1 MFLRSE
7 FASLLED
14 CKRIDSYKLAA
25 IEPNKAAN
33 MSKFRSNPHTT
44 SSKLFNKC
52 VTVISYDSSKNI
64 YWVTDQIK
72 SQIGTQSL
80 VQQSV
85 SVGNGW
91 YLINTIQYKQAK
103 MICIYSTDTML
114 IVNIVSISLGSVPGL
129 LLFPV
134 SSIST
139 SRPQH
144 LCWLLSV

>member
-33 MSKFRSNPHTT
+33 MSKFRGNPHT
-44 SSKLFNKC
+44 SKLFNKC

-72 SQIGTQSL
+72 SQIGT
-80 VQQSV
+80 
-85 SVGNGW
+85 
-91 YLINTIQYKQAK
+91 
-103 MICIYSTDTML
+103 
-114 IVNIVSISLGSVPGL
+114 
-129 LLFPV
+129 
-134 SSIST
+134 
-139 SRPQH
+139 
-144 LCWLLSV
+144 